1 MLLCVLP
8 FGTPADAIKML
19 GYVAATECSSAY
31 LACAACEAEKG

>member
-1 MLLCVLP
+1 
-8 FGTPADAIKML
+8 ML